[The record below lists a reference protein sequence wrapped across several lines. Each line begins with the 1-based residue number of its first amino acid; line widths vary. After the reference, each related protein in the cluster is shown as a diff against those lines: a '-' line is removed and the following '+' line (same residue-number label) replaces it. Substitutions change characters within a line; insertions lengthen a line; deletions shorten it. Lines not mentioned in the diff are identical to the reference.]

1 MTPTEPHR
9 PLFEGLVYSEEGEP
23 VETAYVGGEA
33 QYVILDAGFRRHVS
47 AADVDR
53 QVLLFV
59 KQQIAANQDM
69 VTQSTMAMLGKD
81 DLFTKAAIDASIQN
95 MEELIDQ
102 EIPDDAR
109 TWMGLM
115 GFRVTVDVHGEVVS
129 IANPGQPTEEE

>member
-1 MTPTEPHR
+1 MTPTGSNR
-9 PLFEGLVYSEEGEP
+9 PLFEGLVYNEEGELA
-23 VETAYVGGEA
+23 ETAHVGDEA

-53 QVLLFV
+53 QVLSFI

-69 VTQSTMAMLGKD
+69 VTQSAMDMLGKD

-95 MEELIDQ
+95 MDELANV
-102 EIPDDAR
+102 EIPEDAR

-115 GFRVTVDVHGEVVS
+115 GFRVTVDVHGEVVEIIGS
-129 IANPGQPTEEE
+129 GQLTDED